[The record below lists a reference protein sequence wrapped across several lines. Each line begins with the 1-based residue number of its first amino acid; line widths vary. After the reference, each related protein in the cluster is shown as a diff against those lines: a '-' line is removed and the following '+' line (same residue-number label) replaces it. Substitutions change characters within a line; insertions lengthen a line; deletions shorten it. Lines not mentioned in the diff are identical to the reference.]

1 MTIYFNGNRFQYEM
15 ENVAR
20 LFYPLRRFQFRF
32 EADAYEEGDYLA
44 FRREITESGADLTVT
59 VREGDFFETE
69 SAQVS
74 AGEKFDSRCEEEF
87 ARILYRILEKHTG
100 VHPQWGILTGI
111 RPVKRFQHGLDAGQS
126 LEETRREFREKY
138 YVSDEKIALAEQ
150 ISRVQQPV
158 LKSVSLQDYS
168 LYISIPYC
176 PSRCSYCSFVSH
188 SIDHPKAKKLIPDY
202 VNLLVKEIF
211 FTAEICRNSGGN
223 LRSIYIGGGTP
234 TALSAEQLKTI
245 TDAVKAAFRPE
256 PGMEYTIEAGR
267 PDTITRE
274 KLQVIYDAGANR
286 VSINPQSFEE
296 RVLEAVGRKHTAQ
309 QVVDCYN
316 MARQFGF
323 DTINMDLIAGLPG
336 DTLEGFQR
344 SLDKA
349 LELGPENITVHALS
363 VKRAADLYTQR
374 NGSEDYSAAQK
385 MVAYACQELTGAGYL
400 PYYLYRQKNIVGN
413 LENVGYAKP
422 GHIGLYNIFIMEE
435 VQHIAAVGAGAV
447 SKAVFPGRIER
458 VFNYKYPYE
467 YIGKFADILSR
478 KEQFGAF
485 LKEAGSDV
493 K

>member
-1 MTIYFNGNRFQYEM
+1 
-15 ENVAR
+15 
-20 LFYPLRRFQFRF
+20 
-32 EADAYEEGDYLA
+32 
-44 FRREITESGADLTVT
+44 
-59 VREGDFFETE
+59 
-69 SAQVS
+69 
-74 AGEKFDSRCEEEF
+74 
-87 ARILYRILEKHTG
+87 
-100 VHPQWGILTGI
+100 
-111 RPVKRFQHGLDAGQS
+111 
-126 LEETRREFREKY
+126 
-138 YVSDEKIALAEQ
+138 
-150 ISRVQQPV
+150 
-158 LKSVSLQDYS
+158 
-168 LYISIPYC
+168 
-176 PSRCSYCSFVSH
+176 
-188 SIDHPKAKKLIPDY
+188 
-202 VNLLVKEIF
+202 
-211 FTAEICRNSGGN
+211 
-223 LRSIYIGGGTP
+223 
-234 TALSAEQLKTI
+234 
-245 TDAVKAAFRPE
+245 
-256 PGMEYTIEAGR
+256 MEYTIEAGR

-363 VKRAADLYTQR
+363 VKRAADLYAQR

-485 LKEAGSDV
+485 LKEAGSYV